1 MTIKTAMQ
9 RVFGKR
15 STEQAF
21 GENLANW
28 LSSQGGTESGAYV
41 NEHSAINI
49 PTVYACVRVLAES
62 VASMP
67 LMVYSRDENGKTAAI
82 NHLLYHVL
90 HDEPNKEMTSFT
102 YRETMMAHLLLW
114 GNSYSQIQFNGAGVP
129 CALWPLRPDWMD
141 VQRDFNTGNLVY
153 TFTSPHT
160 GVRHLDPAEVLHIP
174 GLSFDGLLGKSPITM
189 QRESLGLSQAAQDY
203 AARFFGNDST
213 PGGYLQTAAPMTDE
227 KKKIDMAKTWVDAHS
242 GHNQHKIAILDGGL
256 DYKSIALNA
265 EDAQLLATRE
275 YERSEIAGWFRVPA
289 HLIGDL
295 THATFSNVENL
306 GLQFGIYSLMPW
318 AVRLEQGFNRML
330 FSTYKYFAEFKMD
343 GFMRGDVASRYA
355 AYAVARNWGWMS
367 ADDVRSLENMN
378 PLPDDKGKVYL
389 QPLNMVEAGT
399 PPTPTAV
406 PAPVASD
413 VPAPTFVVGR
423 SVVEPV
429 LLDAFDHIAKRESE
443 DVLKE
448 ARKSLA
454 VGDVQGF
461 SSWLADYMVTSLE
474 TFAKQRLSAPIAST
488 IRAIGNGN
496 GVDDATVGLFSA
508 VQARRYS
515 LSEGAALMIRVVRAE
530 SEKQDLIFAVE
541 SFYANRSSLALAN
554 DVMTGIEAQI
564 MEVHH
569 A

>member
-1 MTIKTAMQ
+1 MTFKTAMQ
-9 RVFGKR
+9 RLFGGKR
-15 STEQAF
+15 SEAAF

-28 LSSQGGTESGAYV
+28 LASQGVGVTESGAYV
-41 NEHSAINI
+41 NEHSAINL

-67 LMVYSRDENGKTAAI
+67 LMVYSRDENGKTVAT

-90 HDEPNKEMTSFT
+90 HDEPNKEMTSFA
-102 YRETMMAHLLLW
+102 YRETMMAHLCLW
-114 GNSYSQIQFNGAGVP
+114 GNSYSEIQFNYAGLP
-129 CALWPLRPDWMD
+129 CALWPLRPDWMKIS
-141 VQRDFNTGNLVY
+141 RDAQGNLVY
-153 TFTSPHT
+153 TFDSPYT
-160 GVRHLDPAEVLHIP
+160 GTRHLDHAQVLHIP
-174 GLSFDGLLGKSPITM
+174 GLGFDGLIGYSPITI

-227 KKKIDMAKTWVDAHS
+227 KKKIDMAKTWVEAHS

-275 YERSEIAGWFRVPA
+275 FQRSEIAGWFRVPA
-289 HLIGDL
+289 HKINDL
-295 THATFSNVENL
+295 THATFSNVEHL
-306 GLQFGIYSLMPW
+306 GMEFVTDALMPW

-330 FSTYKYFAEFKMD
+330 FPTYKYFAEFKMD
-343 GFMRGDVASRYA
+343 GFMRGDMASRYA
-355 AYAVARNWGWMS
+355 AYAVARGWGWMS
-367 ADDVRSLENMN
+367 ADEIRSLENMN
-378 PLPDDKGKVYL
+378 PLPDGKGKVYL

-399 PPTPTAV
+399 LPV

-429 LLDAFDHIAKRESE
+429 LSDAFDHIAKRESE

-448 ARKSLA
+448 ARKLLA

-488 IRAIGNGN
+488 IRAVGNGN
-496 GVDDATVGLFSA
+496 SVDDATTELFSA

-515 LSEGAALMIRVVRAE
+515 LSEGAALMTRVVQAE

>member
-1 MTIKTAMQ
+1 MTLKTTMQ
-9 RVFGKR
+9 HLFGGKR
-15 STEQAF
+15 SEAAF

-28 LSSQGGTESGAYV
+28 LASQGGTESGAHV
-41 NEHSAINI
+41 TEHSAINV

-67 LMVYSRDENGKTAAI
+67 LMVYSRDENGKTVAT

-90 HDEPNKEMTSFT
+90 HDEPNKEMTSFA
-102 YRETMMAHLLLW
+102 YRETMMAHLCLW
-114 GNSYSQIQFNGAGVP
+114 GNSYSEIQYNYGGLP
-129 CALWPLRPDWMD
+129 CALWPLRPDWMT
-141 VQRDFNTGNLVY
+141 VQRDFTTGNLVY
-153 TFTSPHT
+153 TFASPYT
-160 GVRHLDPAEVLHIP
+160 GIRHLDPAQVLHIP
-174 GLSFDGLLGKSPITM
+174 GLSFDGLIGYSPIAV

-213 PGGYLQTAAPMTDE
+213 PGGYLVTAAPMTDE
-227 KKKIDMAKTWVDAHS
+227 KKKIDMAKTWVEAHS

-275 YERSEIAGWFRVPA
+275 FQRSEIAGWFRVPA
-289 HLIGDL
+289 HKINDL
-295 THATFSNVENL
+295 THATFSNVEHL
-306 GLQFGIYSLMPW
+306 GMEFVTDALMPW

-330 FSTYKYFAEFKMD
+330 FPTYKYFAEFKMD
-343 GFMRGDVASRYA
+343 GFMRGDMASRYA
-355 AYAVARNWGWMS
+355 AYAVARGWGWMS
-367 ADDVRSLENMN
+367 ADEIRSLENMN
-378 PLPDDKGKVYL
+378 PLPDGKGKVYL

-399 PPTPTAV
+399 LPV
-406 PAPVASD
+406 SAPVKSD
-413 VPAPTFVVGR
+413 VPVPVFTVGR

-429 LLDAFDHIAKRESE
+429 LSDAFDHIAKRESE

-454 VGDVQGF
+454 RSDVEGF
-461 SSWLADYMVTSLE
+461 ESWLMNYTTTSLE

-496 GVDDATVGLFSA
+496 GVDDVTVGVFSA
-508 VQARRYS
+508 VQARRYVTA
-515 LSEGAALMIRVVRAE
+515 EGQQLMASVQRAQE
-530 SEKQDLIFAVE
+530 SKQDLVFAVE

>member
-1 MTIKTAMQ
+1 MTLKTTMQ
-9 RVFGKR
+9 HLFGGKR
-15 STEQAF
+15 SEAAF

-28 LSSQGGTESGAYV
+28 LMSQGGTESGV
-41 NEHSAINI
+41 PVTEHSAINL

-62 VASMP
+62 MACMP
-67 LMVYSRDENGKTAAI
+67 LMVYSRDENGKTVATTHA
-82 NHLLYHVL
+82 LYHVL
-90 HDEPNKEMTSFT
+90 HDEPNKEMTSFI
-102 YRETMMAHLLLW
+102 YRETMMEHLLLW
-114 GNSYSQIQFNGAGVP
+114 GNSYSEIQFNYAGLP
-129 CALWPLRPDWMD
+129 CALWPLRPDWMT
-141 VQRDFNTGNLVY
+141 VQRDFTTGSLVY
-153 TFTSPHT
+153 TFSSPYT
-160 GVRHLDPAEVLHIP
+160 GIRHLDPAQVLHIP
-174 GLSFDGLLGKSPITM
+174 GLSFDGLIGHSPIAI

-213 PGGYLQTAAPMTDE
+213 PGGYLTTAAPMTDE
-227 KKKIDMAKTWVDAHS
+227 KKKIDMAKAWTEAHA

-289 HLIGDL
+289 HKINDL
-295 THATFSNVENL
+295 THATFSNVEHL
-306 GLQFGIYSLMPW
+306 GMEFVTDALMPW

-343 GFMRGDVASRYA
+343 GFMRGDMASRYA

-367 ADDVRSLENMN
+367 ADDIRSLENMN

-389 QPLNMVEAGT
+389 QPLNMVEAGAL
-399 PPTPTAV
+399 PA
-406 PAPVASD
+406 PAPVVPD
-413 VPAPTFVVGR
+413 VPAPIFVVGR

-429 LLDAFDHIAKRESE
+429 LSDAFDHIAKRESE

-454 VGDVQGF
+454 RSNVEGF
-461 SSWLADYMVTSLE
+461 ESWLMNYTTTSLQ
-474 TFAKQRLSAPIAST
+474 TFAKQRLSAPISST

-496 GVDDATVGLFSA
+496 GVDDATVEAFAA
-508 VQARRYS
+508 VQARDYTTA
-515 LSEGAALMIRVVRAE
+515 EGQKLMASVQRAQE
-530 SEKQDLIFAVE
+530 SKQDLVFAVE

-564 MEVHH
+564 MGVHH

>member
-1 MTIKTAMQ
+1 VTIKTAMQ
-9 RVFGKR
+9 RVFGGKR
-15 STEQAF
+15 SEAAF

-28 LSSQGGTESGAYV
+28 LSSQGGTESGV
-41 NEHSAINI
+41 PVTEHSAINL

-62 VASMP
+62 MACMP
-67 LMVYSRDENGKTAAI
+67 LMVYIRDENGKTVATT
-82 NHLLYHVL
+82 HPLYHVL
-90 HDEPNKEMTSFT
+90 HDEPNREMTSFI
-102 YRETMMAHLLLW
+102 YRETMMEHLLLW
-114 GNSYSQIQFNGAGVP
+114 GNSYSEIQFNYAGLP
-129 CALWPLRPDWMD
+129 CALWPLRPDWMT
-141 VQRDFNTGNLVY
+141 VQRDFATGSLVY
-153 TFTSPHT
+153 TFSSPYT
-160 GVRHLDPAEVLHIP
+160 GVRHLDPTQVLHIP
-174 GLSFDGLLGKSPITM
+174 GLSFDGLIGHSPIAI

-213 PGGYLQTAAPMTDE
+213 PGGYLQSAAPMTDE
-227 KKKIDMAKTWVDAHS
+227 KKKIDFAKAWVGAHS

-256 DYKSIALNA
+256 EYKSIALNA

-289 HLIGDL
+289 HKINDL
-295 THATFSNVENL
+295 THATFSNVEHL
-306 GLQFGIYSLMPW
+306 GMEFVTDALMPW

-330 FSTYKYFAEFKMD
+330 FPTYKYFAEFKMD
-343 GFMRGDVASRYA
+343 GFMRGDMASRYA

-367 ADDVRSLENMN
+367 ADDIRSLENMN

-389 QPLNMVEAGT
+389 QPLNMVEAG
-399 PPTPTAV
+399 AL
-406 PAPVASD
+406 PAPAPAKPD

-423 SVVEPV
+423 SVVEPI
-429 LLDAFDHIAKRESE
+429 LSDAFDHIAKRESE

-448 ARKSLA
+448 ARKLLA

-488 IRAIGNGN
+488 IRAVGNGN
-496 GVDDATVGLFSA
+496 SVDDATTEVFSA

-515 LSEGAALMIRVVRAE
+515 LSEGAALMTRVVQAE

-554 DVMTGIEAQI
+554 DVMTTIEAQI

>member
-9 RVFGKR
+9 RVFGGKR
-15 STEQAF
+15 SEAAF

-28 LSSQGGTESGAYV
+28 LSSQGGTESGV
-41 NEHSAINI
+41 PVTEHSAINL

-62 VASMP
+62 MACMP
-67 LMVYSRDENGKTAAI
+67 LMVYIRDENGKTVATT
-82 NHLLYHVL
+82 HPLYHVL
-90 HDEPNKEMTSFT
+90 HDEPNREMTSFI
-102 YRETMMAHLLLW
+102 YRETMMEHLLLW
-114 GNSYSQIQFNGAGVP
+114 GNSYSEIQFNYAGLP
-129 CALWPLRPDWMD
+129 CALWPLRPDWMT
-141 VQRDFNTGNLVY
+141 VQRDFATGSLVY
-153 TFTSPHT
+153 TFSSPYT
-160 GVRHLDPAEVLHIP
+160 GVRHLDPTQVLHIP
-174 GLSFDGLLGKSPITM
+174 GLSFDGLIGHSPIAI

-213 PGGYLQTAAPMTDE
+213 PGGYLQSAAPMTDE
-227 KKKIDMAKTWVDAHS
+227 KKKIDFAKAWVGAHS

-256 DYKSIALNA
+256 EYKSIALNA

-289 HLIGDL
+289 HKINDL
-295 THATFSNVENL
+295 THATFSNVEHL
-306 GLQFGIYSLMPW
+306 GMEFVTDALMPW

-330 FSTYKYFAEFKMD
+330 FPTYKYFAEFKMD
-343 GFMRGDVASRYA
+343 GFMRGDMASRYA

-367 ADDVRSLENMN
+367 ADDIRSLENMN

-389 QPLNMVEAGT
+389 QPLNMVEAG
-399 PPTPTAV
+399 AL
-406 PAPVASD
+406 PAPAPAKPD

-423 SVVEPV
+423 SVVEPI
-429 LLDAFDHIAKRESE
+429 LSDAFDHIAKRESE

-448 ARKSLA
+448 ARKRLA

-474 TFAKQRLSAPIAST
+474 TFVKQRLSAPIAST
-488 IRAIGNGN
+488 VRALGNGN
-496 GVDDATVGLFSA
+496 GVDDATIELFSA
-508 VQARRYS
+508 AQARRYS

-541 SFYANRSSLALAN
+541 SFYADRSSLALAN